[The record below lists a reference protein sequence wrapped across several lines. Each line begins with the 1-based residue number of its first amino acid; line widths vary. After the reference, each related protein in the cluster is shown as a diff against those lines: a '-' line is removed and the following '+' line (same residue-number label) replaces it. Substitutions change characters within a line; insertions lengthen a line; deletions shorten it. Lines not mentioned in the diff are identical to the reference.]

1 MKPAALMF
9 TTVNYMKILFFK
21 EDTMALKDFLEEASI
36 MKTMTHPNL
45 VRLIGVCTR
54 EPPYYIIT
62 EFMENGNLLDFLRS
76 CEKTL
81 VNEYVLL
88 HFATQIASAMSY
100 LESRYIFNFLI

>member
-1 MKPAALMF
+1 
-9 TTVNYMKILFFK
+9 
-21 EDTMALKDFLEEASI
+21 MALKDFLEEASI

-62 EFMENGNLLDFLRS
+62 EFMENGNLLDYLRG
-76 CEKTL
+76 CDKTS
-81 VNEYVLL
+81 VNDLVLL

-100 LESRYIFNFLI
+100 LESRYGLFLFYRKCT